1 MRKTCALFQKALST
15 HLNLLDASLTS
26 LETHLS
32 SSLLASSHRCT
43 PSFAR
48 PFSASQPETTTDPT
62 PPPSKTPPETRRKWI
77 PYKENTRTHQLS
89 PSASQNHSTSF
100 QHHQQP
106 LNNNNN
112 FFYPLTDLNRNFK
125 AEALYVGSRI
135 DVRALKRHS
144 KIEPHWNQLEN
155 DTLTVAL
162 SPHPLPDNAETE
174 GFPEGCP
181 MMLAYSYGSVVFFDA
196 PSEVKK
202 KYMDVCR
209 KASTDPLIMKDSKF
223 IEEYGIN
230 IVPTLPTWSKAKPD
244 KVCLQRLDLRNAK
257 VIGQVLAQ
265 SVAVDYYASH
275 IEKKLDTFIEM
286 NKTLKNERRF
296 TKLKTTELLQ
306 LVADNNL
313 LATNIIQ
320 KVGLRERYDIAW
332 KDIQYFQ
339 IWEHLRKELEI
350 EKRYATFD
358 DKLTFLQENLKYF
371 LEVRQARRSFLS
383 EATII
388 GLITLELLVL
398 VFQMFQVG
406 GGGGLH

>member
-1 MRKTCALFQKALST
+1 
-15 HLNLLDASLTS
+15 
-26 LETHLS
+26 
-32 SSLLASSHRCT
+32 
-43 PSFAR
+43 
-48 PFSASQPETTTDPT
+48 
-62 PPPSKTPPETRRKWI
+62 
-77 PYKENTRTHQLS
+77 
-89 PSASQNHSTSF
+89 
-100 QHHQQP
+100 
-106 LNNNNN
+106 
-112 FFYPLTDLNRNFK
+112 
-125 AEALYVGSRI
+125 
-135 DVRALKRHS
+135 
-144 KIEPHWNQLEN
+144 
-155 DTLTVAL
+155 
-162 SPHPLPDNAETE
+162 
-174 GFPEGCP
+174 

-196 PSEVKK
+196 TPEMKE
-202 KYMDVCR
+202 KYMEVCR
-209 KASTDPLIMKDSKF
+209 KASTDPLLSKDSKF
-223 IEEYGIN
+223 VEEYGIS
-230 IVPTLPTWSKAKPD
+230 IVPALTSWSKAKPD

-286 NKTLKNERRF
+286 NKRLKNERRF